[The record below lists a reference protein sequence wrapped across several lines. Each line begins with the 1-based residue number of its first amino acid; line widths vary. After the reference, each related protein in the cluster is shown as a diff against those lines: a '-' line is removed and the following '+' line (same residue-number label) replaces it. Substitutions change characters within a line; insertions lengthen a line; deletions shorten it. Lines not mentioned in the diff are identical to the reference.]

1 MENRLRQLIG
11 SRIGVIEDDDGRRVL
26 LLALR
31 AQAPGDLAPD
41 QFECFLT
48 EEQAR
53 TVVRELLAAAAQM

>member
-1 MENRLRQLIG
+1 MDDLLRPLTG
-11 SRIGVIEDDDGRRVL
+11 SRIGVNEDDGRRVL

-31 AQAPGDLAPD
+31 AQAAGDLAPD

-53 TVVRELLAAAAQM
+53 TLVRELLDAATRM